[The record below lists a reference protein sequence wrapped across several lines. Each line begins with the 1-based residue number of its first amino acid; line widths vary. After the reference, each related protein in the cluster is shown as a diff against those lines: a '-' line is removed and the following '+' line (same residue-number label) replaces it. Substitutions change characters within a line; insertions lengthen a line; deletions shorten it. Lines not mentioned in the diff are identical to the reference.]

1 MDMKEQ
7 DIDKLFREGLEN
19 HQSEP
24 SAALWDKIAKQLDE
38 EQTPVHTLPKAKN
51 SHWWRYATA
60 ACALI
65 AVGLFAYL
73 RQENIKHSES
83 TKHIAQVSSIENTP
97 SEDSTIQDSEIV
109 TTTNVSQEERKLAVS
124 SEGDAKEHK
133 IIATVDQ
140 QEDAR
145 IMASTISSRNDVKKV
160 LVSEPALAEELVN
173 TESVEIPTVQPAQ
186 VTQLA
191 SVNMPTRYVTEVDP
205 IKPIIEPF
213 EEEEDMMIAGTLRK
227 ATTQVFKKI
236 INVVNENTTGQIAKD
251 IFVTKDEEGSL
262 RLEVGNLFA
271 RNRTKKHR

>member
-1 MDMKEQ
+1 MKEQ

-24 SAALWDKIAKQLDE
+24 SAALWNKIAKQLDE
-38 EQTPVHTLPKAKN
+38 EQTPVHTLPKEKN
-51 SHWWRYATA
+51 GHWWRYATA

-73 RQENIKHSES
+73 RQENIKHSKS

-140 QEDAR
+140 QEDVR
-145 IMASTISSRNDVKKV
+145 IMASTISSQNDVKKV
-160 LVSEPALAEELVN
+160 RVAEHALAEELVN
-173 TESVEIPTVQPAQ
+173 TEPVEIPTVRSAQ
-186 VTQLA
+186 MTQLA
-191 SVNMPTRYVTEVDP
+191 SMDMPTRYVTEVDP

-213 EEEEDMMIAGTLRK
+213 EEEEDMMIAGTVRK

-236 INVVNENTTGQIAKD
+236 INVVNDNTSGQVGKD
-251 IFVTKDEEGSL
+251 VLLTKDEEGSI
-262 RLEVGNLFA
+262 RLDLGNLFA
-271 RNRTKKHR
+271 KNRTKKRR